1 LDPAY
6 PPQRVRFIAE
16 DTAMPVVLASAGL
29 RGLAACTG
37 LTPVVIDGLD
47 GDGAGEEPP
56 AGGDGPPTGPADDDL
71 AYVMYTSGST
81 GTPKGVQVEHRN
93 LAGLVEWALDTFTAD
108 ELGGVLAAT
117 SATFDVSLMELLPAL
132 ASGGCVIM

>member
-1 LDPAY
+1 LLDRDEWLVAAILGVWRAGAAYVPLDPAY

-93 LAGLVEWALDTFTAD
+93 LAGLVE
-108 ELGGVLAAT
+108 
-117 SATFDVSLMELLPAL
+117 
-132 ASGGCVIM
+132 